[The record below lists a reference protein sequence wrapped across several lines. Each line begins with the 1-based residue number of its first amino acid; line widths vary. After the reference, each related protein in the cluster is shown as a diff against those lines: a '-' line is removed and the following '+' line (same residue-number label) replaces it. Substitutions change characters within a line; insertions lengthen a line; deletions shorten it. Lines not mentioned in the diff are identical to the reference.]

1 MVSVVATVV
10 FVCFSVVH
18 TVIIQGPEQWSILL
32 IKGGIDVV
40 VVAVVVVMI
49 TIYYCV
55 ASAAVVVESTA
66 VLL

>member
-1 MVSVVATVV
+1 MVSVVAAVV

-49 TIYYCV
+49 TIYCV